1 MQQSD
6 DRAPLPRGL
15 AAPQFTLRV
24 SPRRSTSLSDWRG
37 SAVVLLFYMAD
48 FNPVCS
54 DELQVFNE
62 LMPIFNRR
70 NTRIFGISVDSVWS
84 HSAYS
89 RERRF
94 RFPLLSDF
102 HPKGAVARAYNV
114 WREEDGT
121 CERALFVLD
130 SMSRVFWSYLSPIEV
145 NPGADGVLD
154 ALDELA
160 TYERDQPGSL
170 S

>member
-1 MQQSD
+1 M
-6 DRAPLPRGL
+6 

-24 SPRRSTSLSDWRG
+24 SPQKATSLGEWRG

-48 FNPVCS
+48 FSPVCG
-54 DELQVFNE
+54 DELSVFNT

-70 NTRIFGISVDSVWS
+70 SVRVFGISVDNVWS
-84 HSAYS
+84 HTAWA

-102 HPKGAVARAYNV
+102 HPKGAVSRAYNA
-114 WREEDGT
+114 WREQDGT

-145 NPGADGVLD
+145 NPGADGVLN
-154 ALDELA
+154 ALDELGSK
-160 TYERDQPGSL
+160 ERDQPRSV

>member
-6 DRAPLPRGL
+6 VRVPLPRGV

-24 SPRRSTSLSDWRG
+24 SPRKSTSLGDWKG
-37 SAVVLLFYMAD
+37 TPVVLLFYVAD
-48 FNPVCS
+48 FSPVCS
-54 DELQVFNE
+54 DELAVFNE
-62 LMPIFNRR
+62 LMPIFIRR
-70 NTRIFGISVDSVWS
+70 STRIFGISVDSVWS
-84 HSAYS
+84 HSAWS

-102 HPKGAVARAYNV
+102 HPKGDVARSYHV

-121 CERALFVLD
+121 SERALFVLD
-130 SMSRVFWSYLSPIEV
+130 SAGRVFWSYLSPIEV

-154 ALDELA
+154 ALDDLA
-160 TYERDQPGSL
+160 AFERDQPRSL